1 MKGILKKNWSSRLYR
16 PLVRQVLFKCAV
28 GAAAALLWDRFI
40 DTADNFSVVEY
51 VFPIIGA
58 IFAALTW
65 FSYLSVDGITLPRF
79 HLFERKKRPT
89 RQSGD
94 IADFTDEPIHTAD
107 LEPKERAVCKLV
119 ANIIC
124 TALFLLPGVIYSLI

>member
-1 MKGILKKNWSSRLYR
+1 MKGLLKKNWSPRLYR

-28 GAAAALLWDRFI
+28 GAAAALLWDCFI
-40 DTADNFSVVEY
+40 DTADRFSVVEY

-65 FSYLSVDGITLPRF
+65 FNYLSVDGVALPRF
-79 HLFERKKRPT
+79 RPFERKTRPT

-94 IADFTDEPIHTAD
+94 IADFISEPIHTAD
-107 LEPKERAVCKLV
+107 LEPEERAVCKLA